1 MMERAGEL
9 AAKAAAQPEFKA
21 ESTWFHVFRGMIDCG
36 DFARIRQ
43 RLKAGLPCNSCR
55 PHSDGQPL
63 HVALASELFAGCF
76 DTMSIARQLAF
87 SLSTGHEPA
96 DSVVLAAFEAA
107 RILELDTNA
116 LYRDMQSIPFFQR

>member
-1 MMERAGEL
+1 MRAY
-9 AAKAAAQPEFKA
+9 PI
-21 ESTWFHVFRGMIDCG
+21 T
-36 DFARIRQ
+36 ARLDPATHEKLYQIAMDADMTFSEVIRQ